1 MDLMVFIG
9 RRLKEIRLGKS
20 LTQEQFAEKYGFNYK
35 FYQNLESGRNKYI
48 RLDTV
53 ERLADACGM
62 KIWEFLTPPNG
73 KFARSCA
80 KRIPGKPGRPR
91 SVKSSL

>member
-73 KFARSCA
+73 SYARLCT
-80 KRIPGKPGRPR
+80 KRVPGKPGRPA
-91 SVKSSL
+91 KI